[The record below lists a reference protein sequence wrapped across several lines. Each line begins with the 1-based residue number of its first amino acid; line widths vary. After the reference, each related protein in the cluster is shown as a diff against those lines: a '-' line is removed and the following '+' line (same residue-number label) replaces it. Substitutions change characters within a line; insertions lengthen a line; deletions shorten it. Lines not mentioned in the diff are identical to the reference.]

1 MHLAARTCAGGYAV
15 MAYLSKRNESS
26 LDKLRRESTHVRD
39 YLLRIE
45 GQDCLALVSALRP
58 FDNKPFNYEEEGKN
72 QTFADEEVNELSRAF
87 QDAYDKAL
95 DTVDTYTLNEVLNGR
110 SPHRSKHHSLSSP
123 LLAIIGFA
131 LVVGAFHF
139 SYWSNRATFV
149 IQEAQEFVNFDH
161 FGAMMQLVEL
171 ENYFAQ
177 SAGAAQNGDLEP
189 QLVYLEQFTALKT
202 QYHSEVW
209 LPQRMHE
216 LREDF
221 NPITKWLSSAQDRY
235 CGTDSALVA
244 FLACPEIYP
253 TQVEEVW
260 ATTQNAASA
269 EFQDITIDSSFR
281 DSLLQIAQ
289 IELATMQAAGREA
302 SSTYAQSRY
311 SVIAR
316 MQELQERLNIVHLW
330 ALPII
335 YGALGSIVYCMWR
348 ILNTNVSALGLS
360 YSVLRTVF
368 AGLAALT
375 FSMLLVPSNI
385 LTMSVDLNR
394 PLIYL
399 LSFIFGYSI
408 EAFVN
413 TLNMINTYASA
424 NLQARKRKTG

>member
-1 MHLAARTCAGGYAV
+1 
-15 MAYLSKRNESS
+15 MAYLSRKTESS

-58 FDNKPFNYEEEGKN
+58 FDNKPFDYEDEGKN
-72 QTFADEEVNELSRAF
+72 QTFSDDEVNELSRAF
-87 QDAYDKAL
+87 QEAYDNAL
-95 DTVDTYTLNEVLNGR
+95 ATVDTYTLNEVLSGR
-110 SPHRSKHHSLSSP
+110 SPHRSKHHTLSSP
-123 LLAIIGFA
+123 LLAIIGFV

-149 IQEAQEFVNFDH
+149 IQEAQEFVKFDH

-177 SAGAAQNGDLEP
+177 SAGDTPNGDLEP
-189 QLVYLEQFTALKT
+189 QLVYLEQFSALKT
-202 QYHSEVW
+202 QYHSEEL

-221 NPITKWLSSAQDRY
+221 NPITKWRSAAQDRY
-235 CGTDSALVA
+235 CGTDSAWA
-244 FLACPEIYP
+244 PFLACPEISDIQTVHMRTDNLP
-253 TQVEEVW
+253 DDP
-260 ATTQNAASA
+260 AAALEGSA
-269 EFQDITIDSSFR
+269 IDSSFR
-281 DSLLQIAQ
+281 ESLSQIAR

-348 ILNTNVSALGLS
+348 ILNTNVSALSLS

-385 LTMSVDLNR
+385 LTLTVDLNR

>member
-1 MHLAARTCAGGYAV
+1 MTPDRPQKG
-15 MAYLSKRNESS
+15 ESS
-26 LDKLRRESTHVRD
+26 LDKLRREATAVRD

-58 FDNKPFNYEEEGKN
+58 FDNKPFDYQQSEEKVI
-72 QTFADEEVNELSRAF
+72 FDDADVNELSGAF
-87 QDAYDKAL
+87 QNAYDNAVIA
-95 DTVDTYTLNEVLNGR
+95 VDPYTLNEVLNGR
-110 SPHRSKHHSLSSP
+110 SPHRSKHHTLSSP
-123 LLAIIGFA
+123 LLAIIGFV
-131 LVVGAFHF
+131 LVLGAFHF
-139 SYWSNRATFV
+139 SYWSNRASFV
-149 IQEAQEFVNFDH
+149 IQEADEFVSFDH

-171 ENYFAQ
+171 ENYFEQ
-177 SAGAAQNGDLEP
+177 TGDAATIGDLEP
-189 QLVYLEQFTALKT
+189 QLVYLEQFSALKT
-202 QYHSEVW
+202 QYHREVW
-209 LPQRMHE
+209 LPKRMTE
-216 LREDF
+216 LLEDF
-221 NPITKWLSSAQDRY
+221 NPVMKWVVVAQTRY
-235 CGTDSALVA
+235 CDQQNILTLL
-244 FLACPEIYP
+244 LACPDNSVGEIS
-253 TQVEEVW
+253 QI
-260 ATTQNAASA
+260 QSASA
-269 EFQDITIDSSFR
+269 DTPDNQPLEVGVENSFR
-281 DSLLQIAQ
+281 DSLANIAD
-289 IELATMQAAGREA
+289 IELATMEAAGRVV

-311 SVIAR
+311 FVISR
-316 MQELQERLNIVHLW
+316 TQELQERLNIVHLW

>member
-1 MHLAARTCAGGYAV
+1 
-15 MAYLSKRNESS
+15 MAYLSKKLESS
-26 LDKLRRESTHVRD
+26 LDKLRRESTHLRD

-45 GQDCLALVSALRP
+45 GQDCLALVIALRP
-58 FDNKPFNYEEEGKN
+58 FDNRPTDHADER
-72 QTFADEEVNELSRAF
+72 QTFDDADVNELSRAF

-95 DTVDTYTLNEVLNGR
+95 QTVDAYTLNEVLNGR
-110 SPHRSKHHSLSSP
+110 SPHRNKHHKLSSP
-123 LLAIIGFA
+123 LLAMIGFV
-131 LVVGAFHF
+131 LVLGAFHF
-139 SYWSNRATFV
+139 SYWSNRASFV

-171 ENYFAQ
+171 ENYFAR
-177 SAGAAQNGDLEP
+177 SPATSQNGDLEP

-202 QYHSEVW
+202 QYHSEVL
-209 LPQRMHE
+209 LPQRMRG
-216 LREDF
+216 LSEDF
-221 NPITKWLSSAQDRY
+221 NPVAKWITTARDTY
-235 CGTDSALVA
+235 CGTDSGFTI
-244 FLACPEIYP
+244 FLACPDRNENQP
-253 TQVEEVW
+253 QDDGAETPNEFEEELQSI
-260 ATTQNAASA
+260 A
-269 EFQDITIDSSFR
+269 IDSSFR
-281 DSLLQIAQ
+281 DSLWQIEQ
-289 IELATMQAAGREA
+289 IELATMEAAGRVV

-311 SVIAR
+311 SVVAR

-348 ILNTNVSALGLS
+348 ILNTNISALGLS

-413 TLNMINTYASA
+413 TLNMINTYVSV